1 MKLNENF
8 LIHTS
13 DGETLLVP
21 TAEASFRGIVRCNK
35 SVEAILRC
43 LEHGADEEEIVRS
56 LCDRFD
62 GEESVIRADVKSVL
76 SDLRGVGAI
85 DE

>member
-13 DGETLLVP
+13 DDETLLVP
-21 TAEASFRGIVRCNK
+21 TAGADFRGIVRCNK
-35 SVEAILRC
+35 SVEAVLRC
-43 LEHGADEEEIVRS
+43 LERGADEEGIVRS
-56 LCDRFD
+56 LCERFD
-62 GEESVIRADVKSVL
+62 GDEAVIRADVKTVL
-76 SDLRGVGAI
+76 TDLRGIGAI

>member
-8 LIHTS
+8 LIHTM
-13 DGETLLVP
+13 GEETLLVP
-21 TAEASFRGIVRCNK
+21 TAEADFRGIVNCNK

-43 LEHGADEEEIVRS
+43 LEKGADEEEIVRS
-56 LCDRFD
+56 LCERFD
-62 GEESVIRADVKSVL
+62 GDETDIRADVADVL
-76 SDLRGVGAI
+76 GKLRGIGAI